1 MCTLWYSVI
10 RGYTVCSRYSHT
22 SDSGSSEVNGKPHQT
37 LLQSVGGD
45 VLGCI
50 KLCLNI
56 TYILMKICLK
66 DCYQKNKSKIKT
78 DVSVL

>member
-1 MCTLWYSVI
+1 M
-10 RGYTVCSRYSHT
+10 
-22 SDSGSSEVNGKPHQT
+22 NGKPHQT